1 MSVHTERA
9 QYIELWNTE
18 IKKRFPNA
26 ETTRLPTVFLD
37 VEHGEKDDVK
47 RNLEELQRIV
57 GKMPR
62 FDCKDIKAV
71 KAENDQLKA
80 ELENAKL
87 CLEEQEKEL
96 AKAKSD
102 LEQEKQKNAPGQRG
116 MPKSEQNS

>member
-1 MSVHTERA
+1 MWDVSQSVHTKRA
-9 QYIELWNTE
+9 QNIELWNTE

-26 ETTRLPTVFLD
+26 ETTPLPTVFLD

-80 ELENAKL
+80 ELENERSEHNEAKL

-102 LEQEKQKNAPGQRG
+102 LEQE
-116 MPKSEQNS
+116 S